1 MYEAHTESKQKLT
14 EQCMK
19 EYEAELLKKVE
30 KGISTNEDELMLIEL
45 KKAPSLNVQQSK
57 RKATVIRDPL
67 NDDYS
72 DLPDLESDNEE
83 VKSEKDSEKSHT
95 KLLSPRQQFKMPE
108 ELKVMR
114 KRLKK

>member
-1 MYEAHTESKQKLT
+1 M
-14 EQCMK
+14 
-19 EYEAELLKKVE
+19 
-30 KGISTNEDELMLIEL
+30 MLVEL
-45 KKAPSLNVQQSK
+45 KKAPSFNVQQTK

-114 KRLKK
+114 KRLKKQERKRIVE